1 MSRKVINSKQLD
13 LIIDQMVKTVQVSKD
28 EIFEIGENSRKEFES
43 LADELNTVKIQVV
56 QLIEKQDK
64 LDKQVRMARNRL
76 SEVSRQ
82 FKKYSEDEIRNA
94 YDHAHEL
101 QLELHTTSQSEAQ
114 LRHRRNEIERRL
126 LNLEETISKAD
137 RLASQVSVVLNYV
150 TSDLQQVGQ
159 MIADASEK
167 REFGF
172 KIMEAQEEERR
183 RLSREIHD
191 GPAQMLA
198 NVMMRSD
205 LIDRTFRERG
215 AMEALSE
222 IRSLKVMVRSALY
235 EVRRIIYDLR
245 PMALDDLGLI
255 PTLKKYIST
264 IEEYN
269 NGQPR
274 VEFIHLGTGKEPRI
288 SANLEVAVF
297 RLVQESLQNAIKHA
311 KATHIHVKLELMPTH
326 ITVIVKDDGVGF
338 DTTEKKEKSF
348 GLLGMRERVELIS
361 GELNIQSKPGN
372 GTTVFIRIPLS

>member
-13 LIIDQMVKTVQVSKD
+13 MIIEQMVKTVEVSKD
-28 EIFEIGENSRKEFES
+28 EIFEIGESSRKEFEN
-43 LADELNTVKIQVV
+43 LGKELNAVKLEVA
-56 QLIEKQDK
+56 QLIHKQDK
-64 LDKQVRMARNRL
+64 LEVQVRHARNRL

-82 FKKYSEDEIRNA
+82 FKNYTEDQIRQA

-101 QLELHTTSQSEAQ
+101 QLELHTISQKEVQ
-114 LRHRRNEIERRL
+114 LRNRRNEIERRL
-126 LNLEETISKAD
+126 LNLEETITKAD
-137 RLASQVSVVLNYV
+137 RLVSQVSVILNYV
-150 TSDLQQVGQ
+150 TGDLQQVGQ

-167 REFGF
+167 RDFGF

-215 AMEALSE
+215 PGEALSE

-245 PMALDDLGLI
+245 PMALDDLGLV

-264 IEEYN
+264 IEDYH
-269 NGQPR
+269 NGYPQIEFMNLG
-274 VEFIHLGTGKEPRI
+274 VEHRI
-288 SANLEVAVF
+288 SSNLEVAVF
-297 RLVQESLQNAIKHA
+297 RLVQESLTNAIKHA
-311 KATHIHVKLELMPTH
+311 AASSIYVKLEVKPTH
-326 ITVIVKDDGVGF
+326 IIVIVKDDGVGF

-348 GLLGMRERVELIS
+348 GLIGMRERVELIS
-361 GELNIQSKPGN
+361 GEMDIQSSSGK
-372 GTTVFIRIPLS
+372 GTTVFIKIPLG